1 MLPDIAIVMQAILDN
16 NQSVCVNTAYII
28 PVQDIF
34 LLSILNSSTVLFF
47 YQNLSSSVRGGYL
60 RFISQYLSQ
69 IPIPSADADTKAQIE
84 TLVNQIL
91 ATKQTDPAADTT
103 ALERE
108 IDVLVYGLYGLSA
121 EEVAIVEGK

>member
-1 MLPDIAIVMQAILDN
+1 MQLI
-16 NQSVCVNTAYII
+16 
-28 PVQDIF
+28 
-34 LLSILNSSTVLFF
+34 SSTKQGGFF
-47 YQNLSSSVRGGYL
+47 EYKPVYIN
-60 RFISQYLSQ
+60 Q
-69 IPIPSADADTKAQIE
+69 IPIPNGDADTKSAIE